1 MKVEDLR
8 KELDEL
14 QTLMTERLRIRGRT
28 FERQLRKA
36 GRLLPRK
43 VRSEAAFLLQ
53 ARTLMQNPKLARMVD
68 QNRIAKAHRFV
79 AEYLQSVDPVA
90 RRKDMILRTAAL
102 WSFYV
107 LLAGGCVIAYAYW
120 RGLI

>member
-8 KELDEL
+8 KEMDEL
-14 QTLMTERLRIRGRT
+14 QTLMTERLRVRGRT

-68 QNRIAKAHRFV
+68 QDRVAKAHQFV

-90 RRKDMILRTAAL
+90 RRKDLILRTAAL
-102 WSFYV
+102 WSFYL
-107 LLAGGCVIAYAYW
+107 LLAAGGVFAYASW
-120 RGLI
+120 RRLI